1 MKWHKSAWNLA
12 HGTST
17 KVVSNLAEIVKMRRT
32 SVPYTISKYVE
43 RPFLI
48 SSCHGR
54 VKFDFRYHIIVR
66 SFCPLE
72 AYAMKRFWPKLASKS
87 YDLEV
92 NSLLKSCWVITSQ
105 KINDVGRHL
114 TNIAIS
120 EERNQPDY
128 RDFQDAV
135 CRTIL
140 IEKWSYN
147 THKFCLPLIDYQ
159 HFINRSILSGLQ

>member
-1 MKWHKSAWNLA
+1 ML
-12 HGTST
+12 

-92 NSLLKSCWVITSQ
+92 KFDNLCPWVTYLRKLTTWAGTWQISPYLKNGINQTIGTFRSRFVILRFYYRVLELKCPATPVSVIVNESIRYAYHMRLYTS
-105 KINDVGRHL
+105 
-114 TNIAIS
+114 
-120 EERNQPDY
+120 
-128 RDFQDAV
+128 
-135 CRTIL
+135 
-140 IEKWSYN
+140 SY
-147 THKFCLPLIDYQ
+147 T
-159 HFINRSILSGLQ
+159 

>member
-1 MKWHKSAWNLA
+1 MEHRQRLGSKHLA
-12 HGTST
+12 ITFNNT
-17 KVVSNLAEIVKMRRT
+17 TEPMLKVVSNLAEIVKMRRT

-92 NSLLKSCWVITSQ
+92 
-105 KINDVGRHL
+105 
-114 TNIAIS
+114 
-120 EERNQPDY
+120 
-128 RDFQDAV
+128 
-135 CRTIL
+135 
-140 IEKWSYN
+140 
-147 THKFCLPLIDYQ
+147 KFDNLCP
-159 HFINRSILSGLQ
+159 